1 MMLLEQ
7 DLSEFLS
14 KINLDKFLDECES
27 RFPLFSEM
35 AGHSGYDVEDKKSL
49 ASFLELLNDIQNVGV
64 AGVSPCGFTYND
76 EISDFYYANQETIDE
91 TLKMLAEQDEAFGQV
106 AQDDDDGIKVY
117 VILEYGAGSL
127 MGTDLEN
134 FEHCFLETPSVE
146 DMIEAVENGDNEAVL
161 GFLDENEHIGWS
173 ENDFIQLR
181 QSAEYCE
188 NEEILDAIDNSG
200 LISDEY
206 YDENVRGM
214 R

>member
-134 FEHCFLETPSVE
+134 FDKFVE
-146 DMIEAVENGDNEAVL
+146 RHWGDKNKKTVEVNAMA
-161 GFLDENEHIGWS
+161 S
-173 ENDFIQLR
+173 EGEQPKKR
-181 QSAEYCE
+181 GRRPKTQ
-188 NEEILDAIDNSG
+188 EI
-200 LISDEY
+200 
-206 YDENVRGM
+206 
-214 R
+214 

>member
-76 EISDFYYANQETIDE
+76 EISDFYCFCKMPNLVFFQF
-91 TLKMLAEQDEAFGQV
+91 LKFFSYFIFGV
-106 AQDDDDGIKVY
+106 LNFYPA
-117 VILEYGAGSL
+117 
-127 MGTDLEN
+127 N
-134 FEHCFLETPSVE
+134 FEFKVVKTFLK
-146 DMIEAVENGDNEAVL
+146 
-161 GFLDENEHIGWS
+161 
-173 ENDFIQLR
+173 
-181 QSAEYCE
+181 
-188 NEEILDAIDNSG
+188 
-200 LISDEY
+200 
-206 YDENVRGM
+206 
-214 R
+214 